1 MNRYVLESPNDVV
14 VIDGREY
21 TVRQLRTSIKSHEMT
36 KKAKRESA
44 RRRRKSQM
52 DKMGVHV

>member
-21 TVRQLRTSIKSHEMT
+21 TLRQLQISIKSHEMT

-44 RRRRKSQM
+44 RRRRESQRS
-52 DKMGVHV
+52 GARI